1 MCVEKKELLSAVDKI
16 SESLKKM
23 RRELHQIPELAFCEE
38 KTSDYICKKLD
49 DIGITYKRGIAKTGV
64 VALIEGKNATKTL
77 LLRADI
83 DALPMQEDKS
93 RPGCSLHDGVMHA
106 CGHDA
111 HTAVL
116 LGVAEVLWSL
126 RDSLSCNVKL
136 VFQPGEEDTGGAE
149 PMISEGVLE
158 NPKVDAALAL
168 HVMNEVE
175 TGKIRVKPGA
185 VMACPDEF
193 DLKIIGKGGHGGY
206 PKECVNPIEVASR
219 IVNDFY
225 ALSGEVNEPD
235 RPVVISVCSINGGTF
250 YNIIPNE
257 VSIRGTVRLYD
268 SKLRKNLPDMLENII
283 KENTKHFKAEY
294 EWDYRFMFPPLIND
308 EKMCEEFS
316 DVCADVIGNENV
328 IKNGTP
334 SMAGDDFAYFAE
346 KVPSVYFNL
355 GSGNKE
361 KGVTMPLHAPDF
373 DIDDDCLKTGV
384 LALCSYALNFGK
396 LK

>member
-1 MCVEKKELLSAVDKI
+1 MCVDISALLNAVDSISDKI
-16 SESLKKM
+16 KLM
-23 RRELHQIPELAFCEE
+23 RNELHKIPELAFCEE

-49 DIGITYKRGIAKTGV
+49 EIGVTYKRGVAKTGV
-64 VALIEGKNATKTL
+64 VALIEGKNAAKTL

-93 RPGCSLHDGVMHA
+93 RANCSLHDGVMHA

-116 LGVAEVLWSL
+116 LGVTEVLWSF

-136 VFQPGEEDTGGAE
+136 IFQPGEEDTGGAL
-149 PMISEGVLE
+149 PMIEEGVLD
-158 NPKVDAALAL
+158 NPKIDAAVAL
-168 HVMNEVE
+168 HVMNEVA
-175 TGKIRVKPGA
+175 TGKIRVKSGP

-206 PKECVNPIEVASR
+206 PKECINPVEIASH
-219 IVNDFY
+219 VVSDFY
-225 ALSGEVNEPD
+225 KLSEEINKPE

-268 SKLRKNLPDMLENII
+268 RELRKKLPHMLEEII
-283 KENTKHFKAEY
+283 KRNTEKFGAEY
-294 EWDYRFMFPPLIND
+294 EWDYRLMFPPLIND

-316 DVCADVIGNENV
+316 DICTDVIGNDNV

-361 KGVTMPLHAPDF
+361 KGITMPLHAPDF
-373 DIDDDCLKTGV
+373 DIDEDCLKTGV
-384 LALCSYALNFGK
+384 LAMCSYALKYGE
-396 LK
+396 